1 MGKHHNST
9 NADIRTSSS
18 ITGEISLKTKKT
30 IFIQHIFYSSAKENS
45 LSAQSTTPAQTQ
57 RAKFSRVVMPIR
69 YFSVIK
75 PRILLVPSRHHH
87 MKYFVFTFIC

>member
-1 MGKHHNST
+1 MPTLELRVLSQEGFY
-9 NADIRTSSS
+9 
-18 ITGEISLKTKKT
+18 LKKKKQT

-69 YFSVIK
+69 YF
-75 PRILLVPSRHHH
+75 
-87 MKYFVFTFIC
+87 